1 MDRFTQAILGYK
13 EEVVVAS
20 GGQTFVA
27 ATFLSIPANVCLIRL
42 LPHCLTDLYDRTAA
56 LFNVSF
62 LHSNHDKLIEARR
75 RWR

>member
-42 LPHCLTDLYDRTAA
+42 LYTALLIDMTELLHCSTLASC
-56 LFNVSF
+56 VSIMT
-62 LHSNHDKLIEARR
+62 S
-75 RWR
+75 